1 MLRSLP
7 FGRVV
12 FKKDTGK
19 VKIKSEDIEKDIFA
33 FLSAKGHKPL
43 FVARA
48 YAAYIFRTGACRRN
62 GCLAYGA
69 YRESDGH
76 RDVL

>member
-7 FGRVV
+7 FGRAV

-33 FLSAKGHKPL
+33 FFVGQKAQAIIRSARGCRL
-43 FVARA
+43 
-48 YAAYIFRTGACRRN
+48 YI
-62 GCLAYGA
+62 
-69 YRESDGH
+69 SDGC
-76 RDVL
+76 VPP